1 MSISTVDMVEIS
13 KYKKLAA
20 KIIKL
25 AAEDVLMLPKGHEDR
40 IDAEIFFESEWF
52 YEIADLININPDS
65 FRENFSKTKQKK
77 KSCNCMSY
85 RPYG

>member
-65 FRENFSKTKQKK
+65 FREKLFQKQNRKRK
-77 KSCNCMSY
+77 AAIA
-85 RPYG
+85 

>member
-1 MSISTVDMVEIS
+1 LSISTVDMVEIS

-65 FRENFSKTKQKK
+65 FREKLFQKQNRKRK
-77 KSCNCMSY
+77 AAIA
-85 RPYG
+85 

>member
-40 IDAEIFFESEWF
+40 IDAEMFFESEWF

-65 FRENFSKTKQKK
+65 FREKLFQKQNRKRK
-77 KSCNCMSY
+77 AAIA
-85 RPYG
+85 

>member
-40 IDAEIFFESEWF
+40 IDAEIF
-52 YEIADLININPDS
+52 L
-65 FRENFSKTKQKK
+65 K
-77 KSCNCMSY
+77 
-85 RPYG
+85 

>member
-40 IDAEIFFESEWF
+40 IDAEMFFESEWF
-52 YEIADLININPDS
+52 YEIADNPDR
-65 FRENFSKTKQKK
+65 FREKLFQKQNRKRK
-77 KSCNCMSY
+77 AAIA
-85 RPYG
+85 